1 MSYIL
6 KISKQ
11 PHKLIFELIIQ
22 MIGTLLKLTFLRSLV
37 NGKRWN
43 ILYLKKNNKNKLV
56 VPEKSEQWWK
66 FSWDFNSSS
75 SYQKLHSFYN
85 KI

>member
-1 MSYIL
+1 
-6 KISKQ
+6 
-11 PHKLIFELIIQ
+11 

-56 VPEKSEQWWK
+56 VPEKSEQW
-66 FSWDFNSSS
+66 
-75 SYQKLHSFYN
+75 
-85 KI
+85 